1 MKKILFL
8 LLILGNVA
16 MGASQKK
23 VALLMSN
30 KSNEFFSV
38 LERAFVKQAEKLG
51 YKVDVYDA
59 ANDAT
64 KQPSQVEDAIVK
76 GSSAI
81 VINPL
86 NKDATETVLNEA
98 VDRNIPV
105 ITVDT
110 TVEGVDL
117 LANIATDNED
127 GGRFAAEWIVK
138 KSNLKP
144 EEISGI
150 VHMKG
155 IDGHTAHISR
165 YKGFREYM
173 LSKEAGKKW
182 NDLAKDKS
190 KYIELTGNFAQDVA
204 QNALEA
210 KLSALNPKGKYIIY
224 NENDVMAIGSIGAI
238 QNDNRFKLSN
248 FTIIGF
254 DGSAEGKKLVDE
266 KKMAITVVQDFEFI
280 GKEAAIVMDNYL
292 KHSVKPKNQ
301 QIPIQVIMYPEF
313 SNPRK

>member
-1 MKKILFL
+1 MF
-8 LLILGNVA
+8 
-16 MGASQKK
+16 
-23 VALLMSN
+23 
-30 KSNEFFSV
+30 
-38 LERAFVKQAEKLG
+38 
-51 YKVDVYDA
+51 DVYDA

-86 NKDATETVLNEA
+86 NKDATEGVLNDA
-98 VDRNIPV
+98 VSRDIPI

-110 TVEGVDL
+110 TVEGVEL
-117 LANIATDNED
+117 LADIATDNED
-127 GGRFAAEWIVK
+127 GGKFAAEWIVK
-138 KSNLKP
+138 KSNLNP
-144 EEISGI
+144 DEIAGI
-150 VHMKG
+150 IHMKG
-155 IDGHTAHISR
+155 IDGHTAHITR
-165 YKGFREYM
+165 YKGFKDYL
-173 LSKEAGKKW
+173 LSNEAGEKW
-182 NDLAKDKS
+182 NELANDNS

-210 KLSALNPKGKYIIY
+210 KLSALDSKGKYIVY

-238 QNDNRFKLSN
+238 QNDNRFALEN

-292 KHSVKPKNQ
+292 KNSSKPENY
-301 QIPIQVIMYPEF
+301 QIPIQVVMYPENL
-313 SNPRK
+313 NPRK

>member
-1 MKKILFL
+1 
-8 LLILGNVA
+8 
-16 MGASQKK
+16 
-23 VALLMSN
+23 
-30 KSNEFFSV
+30 
-38 LERAFVKQAEKLG
+38 
-51 YKVDVYDA
+51 
-59 ANDAT
+59 
-64 KQPSQVEDAIVK
+64 QPSQVEDAIVK

-86 NKDATETVLNEA
+86 NKDATEGVLNDA
-98 VDRNIPV
+98 VSRDIPI

-110 TVEGVDL
+110 TVEGVEL
-117 LANIATDNED
+117 LADIATDNED
-127 GGRFAAEWIVK
+127 GGKFAAEWVVK

-144 EEISGI
+144 DEIAGI
-150 VHMKG
+150 IHMKG
-155 IDGHTAHISR
+155 IDGHTAHITR
-165 YKGFREYM
+165 YKGFKDYL
-173 LSKEAGKKW
+173 LSDEVGEKW
-182 NDLAKDKS
+182 NELANDDS

-210 KLSALNPKGKYIIY
+210 KLSALNPKGKYIVY

-238 QNDNRFKLSN
+238 QNDNRFDLAN

-280 GKEAAIVMDNYL
+280 GKEAAVVMDNYL
-292 KHSVKPKNQ
+292 KNSTSPENY
-301 QIPIQVIMYPEF
+301 QIPIQVVMYPEN

>member
-1 MKKILFL
+1 
-8 LLILGNVA
+8 
-16 MGASQKK
+16 
-23 VALLMSN
+23 MSN

-38 LERAFVKQAEKLG
+38 LEKSFVKEAEKLG

-86 NKDATETVLNEA
+86 NKDATEGVLNDA
-98 VDRNIPV
+98 VSRDIPI

-110 TVEGVDL
+110 TVEGVEL
-117 LANIATDNED
+117 LADIATDNED
-127 GGRFAAEWIVK
+127 GGKFAAEWVVK
-138 KSNLKP
+138 KSNLNP
-144 EEISGI
+144 DEIAGI
-150 VHMKG
+150 IHMKG
-155 IDGHTAHISR
+155 IDGHTAHITR
-165 YKGFREYM
+165 YKGFRDYL
-173 LSKEAGKKW
+173 LSDEAGEKW
-182 NDLAKDKS
+182 NELVNDDS

-210 KLSALNPKGKYIIY
+210 KLSALNPKGKYIVY

-238 QNDNRFKLSN
+238 QNDNRFDLAN

-280 GKEAAIVMDNYL
+280 GKEAAVVMDNYL
-292 KHSVKPKNQ
+292 KNSTSPENY
-301 QIPIQVIMYPEF
+301 QIPIQVVMYPEN